1 MLGVLRFILA
11 LLVLFSHIP
20 HLSLS
25 VNPGVVAV
33 ILFYLISGYLMG
45 LSYQR
50 FQRYSAHPVRTFY
63 ADRLLKLLPQYW
75 LVVGA
80 SFVLIAYLGPAT
92 HVGLLNQTVEPLKV
106 LLNLALLPANYVFE
120 PLVIEALLPHP
131 IVPPAWS
138 LASEFHFYLLLPLLL
153 FCGRLGFLLIFLLSV
168 GIQITALFYGSGSF
182 NSNSFGYRFI
192 FGVLTFFM
200 AGIAYGR
207 RDEPFYR
214 LMMYGYF
221 VIYCTMLLLIAPMW
235 GLYSHSLVLEL
246 LLGAVLGLPVLHAVL
261 KVRVAHCWSSLDK
274 VLGHLAYPIFISH
287 FLVFFLCE
295 KALGLTPTHNLP
307 SYVLAALVVTVGLS
321 LLLAKLQNLVEDYRL
336 LRRGFG
342 SMNERKKMSAQSP
355 EQG

>member
-1 MLGVLRFILA
+1 M
-11 LLVLFSHIP
+11 
-20 HLSLS
+20 
-25 VNPGVVAV
+25 
-33 ILFYLISGYLMG
+33 
-45 LSYQR
+45 
-50 FQRYSAHPVRTFY
+50 RTFY

-80 SFVLIAYLGPAT
+80 SFVLIAGLGPTT
-92 HVGLLNQTVEPLKV
+92 HVWLLNQPLEPLKV

-153 FCGRLGFLLIFLLSV
+153 CGGRWGFALIFMLSA

-182 NSNSFGYRFI
+182 NSDSFGYRFI

-214 LMMYGYF
+214 CLLWAYGLA
-221 VIYCTMLLLIAPMW
+221 YCAMLLVVAPSV
-235 GLYSHSLVLEL
+235 GLYRHRFVLEL
-246 LLGAVLGLPVLHAVL
+246 LLGAVLALPVLHAAL
-261 KVRVAHCWSSLDK
+261 KGGVFAACWSALDDL
-274 VLGHLAYPIFISH
+274 LGRLAYPIFISH
-287 FLVFFLCE
+287 FLVFFVCE
-295 KALGLTPTHNLP
+295 KTLGLSPSQNLAV
-307 SYVLAALVVTVGLS
+307 YMLAVLVVTLGLS
-321 LLLAKLQNLVEDYRL
+321 LLLVKLQGLVEGYRL

-342 SMNERKKMSAQSP
+342 SMNQQKQSSAR
-355 EQG
+355 G